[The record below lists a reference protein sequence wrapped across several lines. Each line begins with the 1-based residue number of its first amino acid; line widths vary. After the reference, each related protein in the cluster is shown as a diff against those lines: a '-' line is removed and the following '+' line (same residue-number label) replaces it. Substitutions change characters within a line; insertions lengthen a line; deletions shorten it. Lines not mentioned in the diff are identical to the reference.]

1 MSSVIGWYHNI
12 KPKDH
17 YCFVVFN
24 IESFYP
30 SISTK
35 LFDEAI
41 SFVKLYYD
49 FTSDELEIIMR
60 SRKTLLFWQDS
71 TWVKK
76 KGDKDFDIP
85 MGCYDGAE
93 ICELVGIYIQNKL
106 CKLMNKKDFRVYRDD
121 GLGILRNTS
130 GNTSETLPE
139 LKQIENIRTLSKCL
153 KNVDSELL
161 VK

>member
-1 MSSVIGWYHNI
+1 
-12 KPKDH
+12 
-17 YCFVVFN
+17 
-24 IESFYP
+24 
-30 SISTK
+30 
-35 LFDEAI
+35 
-41 SFVKLYYD
+41 
-49 FTSDELEIIMR
+49 
-60 SRKTLLFWQDS
+60 
-71 TWVKK
+71 
-76 KGDKDFDIP
+76 

-130 GNTSETLPE
+130 GNTSETLPK

-153 KNVDSELL
+153 KNVDSVLL